1 VVVVAFDACRIGI
14 PSPLEYSEITDA
26 SMNTGNPLLPT
37 PPLLPPVIP
46 LSPRARMDRRFPAP
60 LPAPPSQTQL
70 TMDEWRERESRQ
82 RTVRLLMMFLMML
95 LLMDE
100 DTNQYNE
107 RLQQQRLRGPGG
119 APGYYRFPRGATPDN
134 VTALEEVRS
143 FLQHRQGQDE
153 TLRKITQ
160 SHERYYYLQHERNQG
175 RDVPLAIHEWCQN
188 HIDIVRDEFFTTAS
202 DHRDESS
209 VTNHGRITR
218 ARGMNS
224 GDIPVEEVINSDSTA
239 VEGDRKVWHY
249 PWNTTGFYRGS
260 WTRTHSRNDSD
271 VIANTTYVVE
281 EVDASSVKAVNAVM
295 TSIQLEDIL
304 LQRLRD
310 RKEVAAVVPLPSGIR
325 LQNYYNYSSGKF
337 GSSRASQEGKSSS
350 SVESKSAS
358 DRDSSN
364 PATKRLSKSALGGKS
379 STPNGRTLAVASN
392 ENRMEIGRRATQNR
406 RKELKEPMVTL
417 TRDDG
422 RAAFQLFGKRIPGMK
437 ELSLVTG
444 FLKLYDS
451 TAAGYST
458 RKDVLL
464 RVQGVLFHSIGR
476 ISLLSNLQKDAM
488 AFVMDPSYRPADDTK
503 PIDLAVHRRL
513 QESVQRVVSAKEPV
527 SDQVLADVRDEALE
541 AYVGNV
547 QNDVEAGN
555 NSLNVDGDSLDLNE
569 DVSNQ
574 NGADQEH
581 AIEDTLEGSSEG
593 LVWSDIVIPFPFVR
607 DDPAGTIRNART
619 PAYLT
624 IPQREQALEANAA
637 GCEFEVT
644 MDVSEVEWTV
654 GAWRKL
660 LLRRYLES
668 KMMDPAYQPDGVEL
682 IDSEDEHHHAHRH
695 VRPYASSRSSR
706 RAKDYP
712 YEALVMNMVGTIQSP
727 NCNFFAHVN
736 TTALRTD
743 WDATTS
749 KAINYSF
756 YMMVVCLT
764 QILLLLRQLL
774 HSQPQSVATKV
785 SLLCIGWQTVIDAV
799 LCLGHIYLSLFV
811 QPLFTAF
818 ASVAFFK
825 LLIFCVIELKY
836 MAIIVQARYNSA
848 GGPTQTSDGLRRQV
862 AMLHIRFYAIL
873 MFVLICLL
881 YAPGSYRVCT
891 ILALYSFWVPQI
903 IFNVVTE
910 TKTPLHRNYI
920 YGMSVTRL
928 VAPLYIFGLRNNFLK
943 EVHPESTTDPMM
955 CYLLVLW
962 VGCQCAVLI
971 AQGKYGA
978 RFMIP
983 ARFLPPKFDYSR
995 PIPASML
1002 PPGVLQDLPSPESME
1017 DRAADSLPPKGSR
1030 KREEKDSLNSTDP
1043 HHDVDLHLPLRH
1055 QTADTTRNR
1064 LHRGGRGAMS
1074 KVTEDVPSL
1083 PQVTA
1088 TPAPVLECS
1097 ICYEDID
1104 IRDRKKYMLA
1114 PCNHLYHSEC
1124 LKQWMDVKM
1133 ECPICRTNLPAL

>member
-1 VVVVAFDACRIGI
+1 M
-14 PSPLEYSEITDA
+14 
-26 SMNTGNPLLPT
+26 MNTNNPLLPT

-46 LSPRARMDRRFPAP
+46 LSPSRRAAGPALRRVP
-60 LPAPPSQTQL
+60 LPAPPSQPL

-100 DTNQYNE
+100 DTNQE
-107 RLQQQRLRGPGG
+107 RLQQRVRGSGG
-119 APGYYRFPRGATPDN
+119 NGYFRFPRGATPDN

-143 FLQHRQGQDE
+143 FLQHRQVQDDTIRSI
-153 TLRKITQ
+153 TL
-160 SHERYYYLQHERNQG
+160 SHERYVFLQQERNEG
-175 RDVPLAIHEWCQN
+175 RDVPSSIHEWCQN

-202 DHRDESS
+202 DLREEPS
-209 VTNHGRITR
+209 VANHGRTTR
-218 ARGMNS
+218 TRGIRNE
-224 GDIPVEEVINSDSTA
+224 DIPVEEVIHGDSDA
-239 VEGDRKVWHY
+239 MEGDQKVWHY

-260 WTRTHSRNDSD
+260 WTRIRTRNESD
-271 VIANTTYVVE
+271 VLANSTDVVE
-281 EVDASSVKAVNAVM
+281 NDETNHMNGPTAEMSSV
-295 TSIQLEDIL
+295 QLEDTL
-304 LQRLRD
+304 LQRLRG
-310 RKEVAAVVPLPSGIR
+310 RKEFAAVLPLPSGIR
-325 LQNYYNYSSGKF
+325 LQNYYNYSSWKQ
-337 GSSRASQEGKSSS
+337 GSSRTSSDKSSPIVGS
-350 SVESKSAS
+350 KRETDPHSNTPTAGRMLTSVLGDESAIPKA
-358 DRDSSN
+358 
-364 PATKRLSKSALGGKS
+364 
-379 STPNGRTLAVASN
+379 RTLAISGN
-392 ENRMEIGRRATQNR
+392 ENRVAIGRAATQKR
-406 RKELKEPMVTL
+406 PHEPLVTL
-417 TRDDG
+417 TREDG

-476 ISLLSNLQKDAM
+476 ISLLSNVHKDAM
-488 AFVMDPSYRPADDTK
+488 ALVMDPSYRPPDETK
-503 PIDLAVHRRL
+503 LIDPASHRRL
-513 QESVQRVVSAKEPV
+513 QEALQNVANAQNAV
-527 SDQVLADVRDEALE
+527 SDQMLADVRNEALSI
-541 AYVGNV
+541 YVESSKH
-547 QNDVEAGN
+547 DADASN
-555 NSLNVDGDSLDLNE
+555 NSL
-569 DVSNQ
+569 DVEYTQ
-574 NGADQEH
+574 
-581 AIEDTLEGSSEG
+581 EDTLEDNSESR
-593 LVWSDIVIPFPFVR
+593 VWSDIVIPFPFVR

-624 IPQREQALEANAA
+624 IPQREQSLEANAA
-637 GCEFEVT
+637 GCQFEVS

-682 IDSEDEHHHAHRH
+682 IDSEDEHKHAHRH

-706 RAKDYP
+706 RSKDYP

-727 NCNFFAHVN
+727 NCNFYAHVN

-785 SLLCIGWQTVIDAV
+785 SLLCIGWQTAIDAL

-836 MAIIVQARYNSA
+836 MAIIVQARYNSR
-848 GGPTQTSDGLRRQV
+848 GGPNQTSDGLRRQV
-862 AMLHIRFYAIL
+862 AMLHVRFYVVL
-873 MFVLICLL
+873 MLVLICLL
-881 YAPGSYRVCT
+881 YTPGSYRVYSM
-891 ILALYSFWVPQI
+891 LALYSFWIPQI
-903 IFNVVTE
+903 ILNIVTE
-910 TKTPLHRNYI
+910 SKTSLHKNYI
-920 YGMSVTRL
+920 YGMSATRL

-943 EVHPESTTDPMM
+943 EVHPESTTDPIM
-955 CYLLVLW
+955 CYWLVLW
-962 VGCQCAVLI
+962 VGCQTAILI

-1017 DRAADSLPPKGSR
+1017 DRAADSLQPKGSR
-1030 KREEKDSLNSTDP
+1030 KREDKEALNSTDP

-1064 LHRGGRGAMS
+1064 LHRGGRGALSNQYHLHGSSSSTRM
-1074 KVTEDVPSL
+1074 VTEDVPAL
-1083 PQVTA
+1083 PPVTA